1 VSSIELSREQGL
13 LVTGSLVLLA
23 AVAMSFAL
31 WWASS
36 MAIPFV
42 LALLITYLVLP
53 IVDALQLR
61 LRAPRWLA
69 ILAAFLILV
78 AGGGL
83 LSLLIA
89 TSISDLAQH
98 GDTYEA
104 SIRKLGTDLVAL
116 VDRLAAWAGTPGI
129 PADLDPTEL
138 LLESVNVDSLLST
151 VGVGATNVL
160 GSLSSFAA
168 NATMVLLF
176 AVIIIAG
183 RRPLETREGLWGEID
198 TAVRR
203 YLGLKFAASAV
214 TGLLT
219 WVFLLFLGVPLS
231 LVFGVLAF
239 LLNFI
244 PTVGSLVAM
253 VLPLPVAYLAFS
265 DQPHIWILA
274 VLLPG
279 SVQFVVGNVVEPYF
293 QGDSLDLHP
302 ITVLLTLIFWSL
314 LWGVAGA
321 VISVPITSVIKMVL
335 ARFETTRPV
344 AELLAGRMGPDVD
357 LEAYTGRILPASL
370 PPGGLDGAPVDVPE
384 SGPTET

>member
-1 VSSIELSREQGL
+1 MSSLELSREQGL

-23 AVAMSFAL
+23 AVATSFAL

-36 MAIPFV
+36 VAIPFV
-42 LALLITYLVLP
+42 MALLITYLILP

-69 ILAAFLILV
+69 ILAALLILV

-83 LSLLIA
+83 LTLLLA
-89 TSISDLAQH
+89 TSITDLAAN
-98 GDTYEA
+98 GATYEA
-104 SIRKLGTDLVAL
+104 SIRTLGNDLVGL
-116 VDRLAAWAGTPGI
+116 VDQVAAWAGVPSI
-129 PADLDPTEL
+129 PADLDPVAL
-138 LLESVNVDSLLST
+138 LLESVNIDSVLST

-160 GSLSSFAA
+160 GSVSSFAA

-183 RRPLETREGLWGEID
+183 RQPLETRDGLWGEID
-198 TAVRR
+198 ASVRR
-203 YLGLKFAASAV
+203 YLGLKFAASTV

-219 WVFLLFLGVPLS
+219 WLMLLLLGVPLS
-231 LVFGVLAF
+231 MVFGVLAF

-253 VLPLPVAYLAFS
+253 VLPVPMAYLAFP
-265 DQPHIWILA
+265 DQPLIWLA
-274 VLLPG
+274 AFALPG
-279 SVQFVVGNVVEPYF
+279 SVQFIVGNVIEPYF

-321 VISVPITSVIKMVL
+321 VISVPITSVIKVVL

-344 AELLAGRMGPDVD
+344 AELLAGRMGPVEE
-357 LEAYTGRILPASL
+357 LEAYTGRILPAQL
-370 PPGGLDGAPVDVPE
+370 PSGGLEDHAEEEPH
-384 SGPTET
+384 GP